1 MFMSLWACLQ
11 SSRVT
16 KVREVPFLLGKL
28 KIINRVREMLSQL
41 TAGRK
46 GHAVFTAVV
55 IIRHATLLH
64 TRKQSVAWRLCEGD
78 LIVSYLLSLS
88 LAWQNKRDSGVQTP
102 CHVHA
107 DYQAR
112 PWDSR
117 SKIQSCLTKCSL
129 KKPAPR
135 LWLINNQS
143 NGRYHYICSH
153 LNFLSRKWRN
163 NVRKLPSSV
172 NVKRSLSYS
181 FWCSKDN
188 NTHRTAWENHKL
200 SG

>member
-28 KIINRVREMLSQL
+28 KIKNRVREMLSQL

-46 GHAVFTAVV
+46 GHTAHQWVVFTAVV
-55 IIRHATLLH
+55 IICHATLLH
-64 TRKQSVAWRLCEGD
+64 TRKQSVAWRLCDGD

-88 LAWQNKRDSGVQTP
+88 LAWQNKRDSGIHTP

-129 KKPAPR
+129 KKSAQC
-135 LWLINNQS
+135 LWLISNQS

-153 LNFLSRKWRN
+153 LSFLSRKWR
-163 NVRKLPSSV
+163 S
-172 NVKRSLSYS
+172 
-181 FWCSKDN
+181 
-188 NTHRTAWENHKL
+188 
-200 SG
+200 